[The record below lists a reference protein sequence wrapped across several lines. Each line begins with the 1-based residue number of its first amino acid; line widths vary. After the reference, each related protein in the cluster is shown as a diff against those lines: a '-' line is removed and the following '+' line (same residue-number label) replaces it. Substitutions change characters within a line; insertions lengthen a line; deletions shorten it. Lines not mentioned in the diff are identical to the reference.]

1 MMTNLQRK
9 HRIHLNNDQRY
20 TIRKRKQAA
29 KTTLLIHITT
39 VTVITP
45 VSYLY
50 HPAVLQ
56 EGRVVQ

>member
-9 HRIHLNNDQRY
+9 HRINLNNDLRY

-29 KTTLLIHITT
+29 KTTLPVHITT

-45 VSYLY
+45 VSC
-50 HPAVLQ
+50 
-56 EGRVVQ
+56 